1 MNVPDVLSAAEQR
14 LFDAFALQQRWC
26 ADASPFTAWLLSRM
40 RRWLRQA
47 PDAIDARVR
56 MLAVADDPA
65 AGAVPLRAAG
75 ALHHLAL
82 RGLQPW
88 RALWPPQGHV
98 PTATNPDP
106 ALDEALDQ
114 AIAIAWREHRE
125 ELVRAWADP
134 PQTNEVA
141 RSAVLLPAVLHLSAR
156 HPGLPLTLLEIGSS
170 AGLNLWPDGWRYD
183 FGTWSW
189 GQDDAPLVLQAAWH
203 GPVPSPVPR
212 VLPVIAR
219 RGCDRR
225 PVDLRDADEGLRL
238 ASFVWP
244 DQAERLQRLMRASA
258 AVRTRMADAGVRVEA
273 LGASAFLRES
283 LADRPSGSLAVVWHS
298 IVWQYLG
305 ADEQAAVASML
316 AEAGARADAN
326 RPLAWLRMEP
336 PSPEA
341 PVELRCT
348 VWPGGED
355 RLLAR
360 VHPHGTHLEWQGDGT
375 P

>member
-1 MNVPDVLSAAEQR
+1 MNVPDVFSAAEHR

-26 ADASPFTAWLLSRM
+26 ADASPFTARLLSRLQ
-40 RRWLRQA
+40 RWLRQA
-47 PDAIDARVR
+47 PDARAL

-88 RALWPPQGHV
+88 HGLWPPQGRG
-98 PTATNPDP
+98 PTGTNPDP
-106 ALDEALDQ
+106 AFDDTLDP
-114 AIAIAWREHRE
+114 AIALAWREHRDR
-125 ELVRAWADP
+125 LVRAWADP

-141 RSAVLLPAVLHLSAR
+141 RSAVLLPALLHLAAR

-170 AGLNLWPDGWRYD
+170 AGLNLWPDCWRYD

-189 GQDDAPLVLQAAWH
+189 GPEDAPLRLQAAWH
-203 GPVPSPVPR
+203 GPVPAAVPPA
-212 VLPVIAR
+212 LPVIAR

-225 PVDLRDADEGLRL
+225 PVDLQDADDGLRL

-244 DQAERLQRLMRASA
+244 DQAERLQRLLRASA

-273 LGASAFLRES
+273 LGASAFLRAS
-283 LADRPSGSLAVVWHS
+283 LADRPRGSLAVALHS

-305 ADEQAAVASML
+305 ADEQAALSSTL
-316 AEAGARADAN
+316 AEAGARADAR

-360 VHPHGTHLEWQGDGT
+360 VHPHGTHVEWQGDDT

>member
-14 LFDAFALQQRWC
+14 LFDAFVLQQRWC

-47 PDAIDARVR
+47 PDAVDARVR

-106 ALDEALDQ
+106 ALDVALDQ

-141 RSAVLLPAVLHLSAR
+141 RSAVLLPALLQLAAR
-156 HPGLPLTLLEIGSS
+156 HPGLPLTLLEIGAS

-183 FGTWSW
+183 FGGWSW
-189 GQDDAPLVLQAAWH
+189 GPADAPLLLQAAWR
-203 GPVPSPVPR
+203 GPVPTGLPP
-212 VLPVIAR
+212 VLPVIGR

-225 PVDLRDADEGLRL
+225 PVDLQDPDERLRL

-244 DQAERLQRLMRASA
+244 DQGDRLQRLLRASA

-273 LGASAFLRES
+273 LSASAFLRPS
-283 LADRPSGSLAVVWHS
+283 LADRPGGSLTVVLHT

-305 ADEQAAVASML
+305 AQEQAAVASAL
-316 AEAGARADAN
+316 AEAGARADAQ

-336 PSPEA
+336 PAPEA

-355 RLLAR
+355 RLLGCA
-360 VHPHGTHLEWQGDGT
+360 HPHGTHIDWRGDGT